1 MRSNHNTPLDRLSR
15 RRRESPMDALIT
27 FAAIIV
33 GFIGLGFAATQW
45 GVDSRDTIG
54 DDHAR

>member
-1 MRSNHNTPLDRLSR
+1 
-15 RRRESPMDALIT
+15 MDALIT

-33 GFIGLGFAATQW
+33 GLIGLGFASAIW

>member
-1 MRSNHNTPLDRLSR
+1 
-15 RRRESPMDALIT
+15 MDALIT

-33 GFIGLGFAATQW
+33 SLIGLDFAAAIW